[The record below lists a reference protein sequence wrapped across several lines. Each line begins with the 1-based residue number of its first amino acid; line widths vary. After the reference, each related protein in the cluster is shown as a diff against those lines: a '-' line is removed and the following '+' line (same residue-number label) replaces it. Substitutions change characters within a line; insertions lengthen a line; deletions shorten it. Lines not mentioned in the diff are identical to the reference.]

1 MTSEEIKYILQ
12 SLFQINSYITTDDKI
27 IINYTTDNPELFKY
41 IINLTY
47 NNNITY
53 TYNEDKKQIIIINDK
68 YSKHL

>member
-12 SLFQINSYITTDDKI
+12 SIFQINSYITTDDKI

-47 NNNITY
+47 NNNIHY

-68 YSKHL
+68 HSKHL